1 MRTRTP
7 ALWRPP
13 PSLPGS
19 CRPLQTS
26 VCGAFYAACA
36 IRPLTVRMRRPCLFS
51 ATAQGREVL
60 TALGGGGGGARHRR
74 GTSRP
79 SNDRRDLATSV
90 FRFRAHRPTVP
101 AKMAAAGERLWG
113 AARAASPPGR
123 ALSLLLLLLVGLAVP
138 ACSQLGN
145 DTADAIKN
153 DSEVF
158 STSQSSTASLNNLIT
173 TTKKEMS
180 STLKV
185 DNIVTLRPTTVKDDA
200 ATSVAT
206 HATSVSPISQMDVDA
221 SEDTKIEEE
230 GLLTDFK
237 DILNSSPPA
246 AKETM
251 EPDGRDDYGH
261 YEMTSNSRYNTDL
274 LDLPEDEET
283 DSFGSYEHTKSL
295 DAKIKDSVSGLEEDT
310 HFFFHLVIIA
320 FLVAVVYIT
329 YHNKRKIFLLV
340 QSRRWRDGLCSR
352 TVEYHRLDQ
361 NVNEAMPS
369 LKITNDYIF

>member
-1 MRTRTP
+1 MQGTGSGEQLGP
-7 ALWRPP
+7 A
-13 PSLPGS
+13 S
-19 CRPLQTS
+19 
-26 VCGAFYAACA
+26 
-36 IRPLTVRMRRPCLFS
+36 
-51 ATAQGREVL
+51 GR
-60 TALGGGGGGARHRR
+60 GGGGAQ
-74 GTSRP
+74 TSPTRCHLLQDRP
-79 SNDRRDLATSV
+79 NKDNNRTPLAITFSPQLKPLQCIIKDLQPILKDDPS
-90 FRFRAHRPTVP
+90 
-101 AKMAAAGERLWG
+101 
-113 AARAASPPGR
+113 
-123 ALSLLLLLLVGLAVP
+123 LS
-138 ACSQLGN
+138 QILG
-145 DTADAIKN
+145 DTADALKN

-173 TTKKEMS
+173 TAKKEMS
-180 STLKV
+180 SATLKV
-185 DNIVTLRPTTVKDDA
+185 GNIVVDKTLRPTTVKDDA

-251 EPDGRDDYGH
+251 EPDGHDDYGH

-283 DSFGSYEHTKSL
+283 DGFGSYEHTKSL
-295 DAKIKDSVSGLEEDT
+295 DAKIKDSVSGLEEEDT

>member
-1 MRTRTP
+1 MLFVHKSREQK
-7 ALWRPP
+7 
-13 PSLPGS
+13 
-19 CRPLQTS
+19 QTQN
-26 VCGAFYAACA
+26 F
-36 IRPLTVRMRRPCLFS
+36 LLFS
-51 ATAQGREVL
+51 F
-60 TALGGGGGGARHRR
+60 
-74 GTSRP
+74 RP
-79 SNDRRDLATSV
+79 
-90 FRFRAHRPTVP
+90 
-101 AKMAAAGERLWG
+101 
-113 AARAASPPGR
+113 
-123 ALSLLLLLLVGLAVP
+123 
-138 ACSQLGN
+138 
-145 DTADAIKN
+145 DTADALKN

-180 STLKV
+180 SATLKV
-185 DNIVTLRPTTVKDDA
+185 DNIKVDKTLRPTTVKDDA

-251 EPDGRDDYGH
+251 EPDGHDDYGH

-283 DSFGSYEHTKSL
+283 DGFGSYEHTKSL
-295 DAKIKDSVSGLEEDT
+295 DAKIKDSVSGLEEEDT

-329 YHNKRKIFLLV
+329 YHNKRKVGIL
-340 QSRRWRDGLCSR
+340 
-352 TVEYHRLDQ
+352 
-361 NVNEAMPS
+361 
-369 LKITNDYIF
+369 

>member
-1 MRTRTP
+1 
-7 ALWRPP
+7 
-13 PSLPGS
+13 
-19 CRPLQTS
+19 
-26 VCGAFYAACA
+26 
-36 IRPLTVRMRRPCLFS
+36 
-51 ATAQGREVL
+51 
-60 TALGGGGGGARHRR
+60 
-74 GTSRP
+74 
-79 SNDRRDLATSV
+79 
-90 FRFRAHRPTVP
+90 
-101 AKMAAAGERLWG
+101 MAAAGERLRG

-145 DTADAIKN
+145 DTADALKN

-173 TTKKEMS
+173 ITKKEMS
-180 STLKV
+180 STTLKV
-185 DNIVTLRPTTVKDDA
+185 DNIVTLGPTTVKDDA

-251 EPDGRDDYGH
+251 EPDGRDEYGH

-274 LDLPEDEET
+274 DLPDDEET

>member
-1 MRTRTP
+1 
-7 ALWRPP
+7 
-13 PSLPGS
+13 
-19 CRPLQTS
+19 
-26 VCGAFYAACA
+26 
-36 IRPLTVRMRRPCLFS
+36 
-51 ATAQGREVL
+51 
-60 TALGGGGGGARHRR
+60 
-74 GTSRP
+74 
-79 SNDRRDLATSV
+79 
-90 FRFRAHRPTVP
+90 
-101 AKMAAAGERLWG
+101 MAAAGERLRG

-123 ALSLLLLLLVGLAVP
+123 ALSRLLLLLVGLAVP

-145 DTADAIKN
+145 DTAGAIKN

-158 STSQSSTASLNNLIT
+158 STSQSSTASLNNLIP

-180 STLKV
+180 STTLKV